1 MSERLTAVPSIS
13 SGAIRRMFETLREN
27 GIDPAPIAEEAGV
40 EVELGADLD
49 RRIPLETLHTLWEAA
64 LRRYPRTDGALLG
77 AQRYRPGD
85 YGLVGFVCMNSATLG
100 EALGHAVRYVHL
112 WTDDPALRLDD
123 EGAVHLRYRAS
134 FPDRLGVRC
143 ATEAT
148 LAELVHGGRLVTA
161 QRVCPVDVWFAHPG
175 PHDRSAHEGFFG
187 CAVRFR
193 AGSTGMRFERATLAT
208 PLPFADAQLGTF
220 LRKLANEAL
229 ARQTGRS
236 ESPLDQ
242 VSGLVAEELQRGVP
256 TLATI
261 ARRLAVGERT
271 LRRRLQDEGT
281 TFRELLEET
290 RARLAR
296 AYICDRRLP
305 LSEVAFLLGFSEP
318 SAFHRAF
325 KRWTGET
332 PAAYRARETVSC
344 S

>member
-1 MSERLTAVPSIS
+1 
-13 SGAIRRMFETLREN
+13 MFETLRES
-27 GIDPAPIAEEAGV
+27 GIDPAPIAAEAGI
-40 EVELGADLD
+40 EVEIGADPD
-49 RRIPLETLHTLWEAA
+49 QRVPLETLHTLWEAT

-100 EALGHAVRYVHL
+100 EALGHAVRYLHL
-112 WTDDPALRLDD
+112 WTDDPGMRLDD
-123 EGAVHLRYRAS
+123 EGTVHLQYRTS

-148 LAELVHGGRLVTA
+148 LAELVHGARLVTA
-161 QRVCPVDVWFAHPG
+161 APIALADVWFAHPG
-175 PHDRSAHEGFFG
+175 PHDRSAHESFFG
-187 CAVRFR
+187 CPVRFR
-193 AGSTGMRFERATLAT
+193 AGSTGMRFHLEQLAT
-208 PLPFADAQLGTF
+208 RLPLADAQLGAF

-229 ARQTGRS
+229 ARKTGQS

-242 VSGLVAEELQRGVP
+242 VRKLIAEELQRGVP
-256 TLATI
+256 SLGGI
-261 ARRLAVGERT
+261 AHRLAVSERT

-290 RARLAR
+290 RAQIAR
-296 AYICDRRLP
+296 SYIRDRRLP

-325 KRWTGET
+325 KRWTGAT
-332 PAAYRARETVSC
+332 PAAYRASPGE
-344 S
+344 